1 MIEDI
6 VYNQWSIIL
15 GLLYTGWLTAK
26 IVKRTTNGRKEKAGC
41 LDVIRV
47 FLIMGGLFFLTILGA
62 VAFGSAFIRN
72 LSLVLSGQLYVDMIL
87 VAKFI
92 TYGTMTAVL
101 VFTFIG
107 VMIYGMGW
115 DMKRYNQLARMLG
128 LGIVV
133 PIVMLMFNGAL
144 IYALCINLDKI
155 TLSVLLIFFILIMT
169 AGTLMYVKIMIDDRI
184 FSLESTESKSNKG
197 NKGNKR
203 SKSNDKGE
211 RTRQTANQSMQMSD
225 KTTHEVNSNKGPKNV
240 EWTRRSNR
248 RKKR

>member
-1 MIEDI
+1 
-6 VYNQWSIIL
+6 
-15 GLLYTGWLTAK
+15 
-26 IVKRTTNGRKEKAGC
+26 
-41 LDVIRV
+41 
-47 FLIMGGLFFLTILGA
+47 
-62 VAFGSAFIRN
+62 
-72 LSLVLSGQLYVDMIL
+72 MIL

-155 TLSVLLIFFILIMT
+155 ALSVLLIFFILIMT

>member
-1 MIEDI
+1 MIEDV

-15 GLLYTGWLTAK
+15 GLLYTGWLTAR

-41 LDVIRV
+41 VDVVRV
-47 FLIMGGLFFLTILGA
+47 FLIMGGLFFLTVFGT
-62 VAFGSAFIRN
+62 VVFGSAFVRN
-72 LSLVLSGQLYVDMIL
+72 LSLVLNGQLYVDMIL

-144 IYALCINLDKI
+144 IYALRINSDKI
-155 TLSVLLIFFILIMT
+155 ALCVLLIFFILIMS
-169 AGTLMYVKIMIDDRI
+169 AGILMYVKIMIEDDI
-184 FSLESTESKSNKG
+184 FNLRSTQKKNHKR
-197 NKGNKR
+197 NKR

-211 RTRQTANQSMQMSD
+211 RTKQTVNQSMQISD
-225 KTTHEVNSNKGPKNV
+225 KTTHEINSNKDPKNM